1 MYVGANS
8 RRPVVSKPAGRAP
21 RGSQIYIFPRLHTRA
36 DLRLTAAIF
45 HGPITPSRPL
55 SVGGRQMSRIAV
67 IAASEISWSSPLLG
81 AHAHLE
87 RNDDKLKLIC
97 RFPT

>member
-8 RRPVVSKPAGRAP
+8 PCPVVSKPAGRAP
-21 RGSQIYIFPRLHTRA
+21 RGSQIYISSPRLHTRA

-45 HGPITPSRPL
+45 RGPIPPSRPL
-55 SVGGRQMSRIAV
+55 SVGGRQMSRTAI
-67 IAASEISWSSPLLG
+67 IAASEISWSSPLVG
-81 AHAHLE
+81 AHLE

>member
-8 RRPVVSKPAGRAP
+8 RRPVVCKPAGRAP
-21 RGSQIYIFPRLHTRA
+21 RGSQIYISSPRLQTPAHV
-36 DLRLTAAIF
+36 RLTAAIF
-45 HGPITPSRPL
+45 PGPITPSRPL
-55 SVGGRQMSRIAV
+55 SVGGRQMSRIAI
-67 IAASEISWSSPLLG
+67 IAASEISWSSPLVD
-81 AHAHLE
+81 AHLE

>member
-8 RRPVVSKPAGRAP
+8 PRPVVSKPAGRAP
-21 RGSQIYIFPRLHTRA
+21 RGSHIYISPRLQTRA

-45 HGPITPSRPL
+45 PGPITPSRPL
-55 SVGGRQMSRIAV
+55 SVGGRQMSRIAI

-81 AHAHLE
+81 ARLG

>member
-8 RRPVVSKPAGRAP
+8 PRPVVRKPAGRAP
-21 RGSQIYIFPRLHTRA
+21 RGSHIYISPRLQTRA

-45 HGPITPSRPL
+45 PGPITPSRPL
-55 SVGGRQMSRIAV
+55 SVGGRQMSRIAI
-67 IAASEISWSSPLLG
+67 IAASEISWSSPLVG